1 MLLLNQIKDKLQ
13 REVQELWEQN
23 NCKGLAALCTG
34 AGKSKIAVNIVTDDK
49 HKGKWLLVVPTEKLR
64 DENWLDEFNKWKKK
78 TYYSKLD
85 RECYASLSK
94 VDLSKYEGIILDE
107 AHNLTEAN
115 SEPFRVLSKKQLTDL
130 KILALTAT
138 PPKEE
143 EKIEIF
149 NQLQLKKIKELKLDE
164 GVELGIVAPYE
175 IIIVETQLDNI
186 KKNCKGGTK
195 DKPFLTTE
203 AANYEF
209 KSRQIQRIQFSG
221 KPVPKFLYL
230 NRMHMIYG
238 LQSKTEAAKS
248 ILKHI
253 PESKKTLIFAGTI
266 EQAIELEKNTFHSKS
281 DDKNL
286 KLFQENKI
294 NRLSCVQSLN
304 EGLNIKDLDIGLV
317 VQLNSNPRNL
327 IQRVGRLVR
336 IREGHKATIYILSC
350 VGTQDEKWVEKAIEG
365 LDRSNITYTSIKN
378 FEK

>member
-1 MLLLNQIKDKLQ
+1 MLNEVKDKLQ
-13 REVQELWEQN
+13 KEVQLLWEQN

-34 AGKSKIAVNIVTDDK
+34 AGKSKIAVNIITDDI

-64 DENWLDEFNKWKKK
+64 DENWLEEFNKWKKK

-94 VDLSKYEGIILDE
+94 IDLTKYDGIILDE
-107 AHNLTEAN
+107 AHNVTEAN
-115 SEPFRVLSKKQLTDL
+115 SEPFKKLSKEQLNSL

-138 PPKEE
+138 PPLED

-149 NQLQLKKIKELKLDE
+149 KYLQLKKIKELKLDE
-164 GVELGIVAPYE
+164 GVKLGIVAPYE
-175 IIIVETQLDNI
+175 IIVVETQLDNI

-209 KSRQIQRIQFSG
+209 KSRQIQKMQFGG

-238 LQSKTEAAKS
+238 LQSKTEAAKL
-248 ILKHI
+248 ILKQI
-253 PESKKTLIFAGTI
+253 PNDKKTLIFAGTI
-266 EQAIELEKNTFHSKS
+266 EQAEELESNTFHSKS
-281 DDKNL
+281 DDKLL
-286 KLFQENKI
+286 KLFQANKI

-304 EGLNIKDLDIGLV
+304 EGINIKDLDIGLV

-336 IREGHKATIYILSC
+336 IREGHKAKIYILSC

-365 LDRSNITYTSIKN
+365 LDRNNITYISIKN
-378 FEK
+378 FK